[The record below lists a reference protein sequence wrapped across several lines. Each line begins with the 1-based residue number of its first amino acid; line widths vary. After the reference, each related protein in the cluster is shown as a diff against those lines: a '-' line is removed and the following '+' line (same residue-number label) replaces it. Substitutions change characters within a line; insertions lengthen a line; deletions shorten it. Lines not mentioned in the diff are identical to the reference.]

1 MGVGWERLRMG
12 LPVWEYLIYSKNLA
26 RMWKGQ
32 IFKQE
37 KKPSE
42 TSTIYPLLLVLV
54 VCVAPTDDK
63 MSFPP
68 SKQTV
73 FTLRKEPALFRS

>member
-1 MGVGWERLRMG
+1 MD

-37 KKPSE
+37 KRNPK

-63 MSFPP
+63 MAFPP
-68 SKQTV
+68 PKQTV
-73 FTLRKEPALFRS
+73 FTLRKEPALFPS